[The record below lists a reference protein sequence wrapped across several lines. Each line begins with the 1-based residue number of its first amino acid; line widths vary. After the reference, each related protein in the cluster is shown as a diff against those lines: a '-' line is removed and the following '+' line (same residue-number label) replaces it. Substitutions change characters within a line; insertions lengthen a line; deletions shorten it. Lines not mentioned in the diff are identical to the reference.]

1 MSMTVFTML
10 NLHILCDCFHNSAI
24 QCCNKTVSVQISKE
38 FKITIKT
45 KESQCQCQRYGPIYS
60 FPTTNRRGTRLVR
73 TQPRQPGIPLSG
85 DRFISLNLH
94 SLLN

>member
-45 KESQCQCQRYGPIYS
+45 KESQCQMSTVWSDLGM
-60 FPTTNRRGTRLVR
+60 V
-73 TQPRQPGIPLSG
+73 
-85 DRFISLNLH
+85 RFIRSQQLTGVAPGSLEPSPVSPAFL
-94 SLLN
+94 